1 MTLEEFTATA
11 NAWGARGKPFLF
23 LFDFELKKPVL
34 FPLEA
39 LESENIFYQLP
50 DSTHEPSSPPLLKPS
65 LDLDPPS
72 YESYLMAYERVKK
85 NLQSGNTYLL
95 NLTFPTR
102 IKSDANLRDLYAA
115 ARAPY
120 KLYYKDQ
127 FILFS
132 PECFVRTDGGFIY
145 TYPMKGTIPADLPDA
160 RRLVLADRKET
171 WEHNTIVDLLRNDL
185 AIVAEQIEVTKFRF
199 ITEIHTNQTD
209 LLQVS
214 SEIRGTL
221 PSRWQETIGTL
232 LVQLLPAGSISGAP
246 KQKTVDLIAKAEKM
260 DRGYFTG
267 IFGVFDGI
275 NLDSA
280 VNIRFIE
287 KTEQG
292 LQFRSGGG
300 ITADSDPR
308 KEYEELIQKVY
319 IPC

>member
-1 MTLEEFTATA
+1 MTLETFIATA
-11 NAWGARGKPFLF
+11 NAWGARRKPFLF
-23 LFDFELKKPVL
+23 LCDFELEKPVL
-34 FPLEA
+34 FPLESV
-39 LESENIFYQLP
+39 ESENIFYQLP
-50 DSTHEPSSPPLLKPS
+50 DPTGETLPPPLKQPS
-65 LDLDPPS
+65 LELYPPS
-72 YESYLMAYERVKK
+72 FETYLEAYERVKK
-85 NLQSGNTYLL
+85 NLQNGNTYLL

-102 IKSDANLRDLYAA
+102 IKSNGNLWELFVA

-132 PECFVRTDGGFIY
+132 PECFVKTSGKSIY
-145 TYPMKGTIPADLPDA
+145 TYPMKGTIPAEIPNA
-160 RRLVLADRKET
+160 PRLILADRKET

-185 AIVAEQIEVTKFRF
+185 AMVAEKIEVTQFRF
-199 ITEIHTNQTD
+199 ITEIRTQQTD

-221 PSRWQETIGTL
+221 PPRWQEAVGTL
-232 LVQLLPAGSISGAP
+232 LVQLLPAGSVSGAP
-246 KQKTVDLIAKAEKM
+246 KQKTVEIIAETEKIS
-260 DRGYFTG
+260 RGYFTG
-267 IFGVFDGI
+267 IFGVFDGT
-275 NLDSA
+275 NLNSA

-292 LQFRSGGG
+292 LRFRSGGG
-300 ITADSDPR
+300 ITAYSNPQ